1 MKRRVTIVALSAL
14 LVAGIAGLVLNSTS
28 RAAPPPRP
36 PKIVKTMV
44 FRTLKNTHSTNW
56 TYYVRVTGEHFHNK
70 SKVEIDGE
78 NFPRIQYVRA
88 SRDVIALVVE
98 LGTWSRVYRKP
109 KKYRIAVTNPDGGR
123 SNTAEDSW

>member
-14 LVAGIAGLVLNSTS
+14 LVAGITGLVLTSTI
-28 RAAPPPRP
+28 AAPPPRP

-44 FRTLKNTHSTNW
+44 FRKIKDIHSMNW
-56 TYYVRVTGEHFHNK
+56 TYYVRITGDYFHNK

-78 NFPRIQYVRA
+78 NFPRIKYVRA

-109 KKYRIAVTNPDGGR
+109 KKYSITVTNPDGGR
-123 SNTAEDSW
+123 SNTAEDFW